1 MTNLVT
7 TSTHRTRRHDLTRQ
21 DIAALAAE
29 EGVSEVALV
38 TSLQVG
44 AAASGDE
51 AALEA
56 LCAIKA
62 EILGL

>member
-1 MTNLVT
+1 MTF
-7 TSTHRTRRHDLTRQ
+7 TRQ